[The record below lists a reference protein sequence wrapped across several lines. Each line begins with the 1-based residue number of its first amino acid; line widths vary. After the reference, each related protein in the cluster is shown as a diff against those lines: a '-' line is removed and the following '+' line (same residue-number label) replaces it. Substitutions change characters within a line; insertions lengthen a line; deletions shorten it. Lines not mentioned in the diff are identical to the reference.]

1 MARQYPARQY
11 LVRQRRSAL
20 ALAAGLAMGL
30 AGVIPALA
38 QQANFEA
45 LTLSESSPAASVEG
59 FTNGLSAL
67 SSITGRDR
75 NGAICTGFADTNP
88 DHILVLQQDFA
99 SLTLQVNSGS
109 NDTSLLI
116 QGPDDG
122 TVRCG
127 EDTDRR
133 NPDAMVQDQNWSA
146 GTYRIW
152 VGSHH
157 RGQRHNYT
165 LSVSP

>member
-1 MARQYPARQY
+1 M
-11 LVRQRRSAL
+11 
-20 ALAAGLAMGL
+20 
-30 AGVIPALA
+30 
-38 QQANFEA
+38 
-45 LTLSESSPAASVEG
+45 
-59 FTNGLSAL
+59 
-67 SSITGRDR
+67 
-75 NGAICTGFADTNP
+75 
-88 DHILVLQQDFA
+88 VLQQDFA

-109 NDTSLLI
+109 NDTNLLI

-133 NPDAMVQDQNWSA
+133 NPDARIQAQNWSA

-152 VGSHH
+152 VGAHDQ
-157 RGQRHNYT
+157 GQRYNYT

>member
-1 MARQYPARQY
+1 MASQYPVRQYS
-11 LVRQRRSAL
+11 VGQRRSAM
-20 ALAAGLAMGL
+20 AITAGLAMGL
-30 AGVIPALA
+30 TGVMPALA

-45 LTLSESSPAASVEG
+45 FALSEGSPVASIGG

-67 SSITGRDR
+67 SSIAGRDR

-88 DHILVLQQDFA
+88 DHIMVLQQDFA
-99 SLTLQVNSGS
+99 SLTLQVNSGR

-116 QGPDDG
+116 QGPDDS

-133 NPDAMVQDQNWSA
+133 NPDARVQDQDWSA

-157 RGQRHNYT
+157 RGQRYDYT

>member
-1 MARQYPARQY
+1 MASQYPVRQYS
-11 LVRQRRSAL
+11 VRQRRSAM

-30 AGVIPALA
+30 AGVMPALA
-38 QQANFEA
+38 QPANFEA

-67 SSITGRDR
+67 SSIAGRDR

-99 SLTLQVNSGS
+99 SLTLQVNSGR

-116 QGPDDG
+116 QGPNDG

-133 NPDAMVQDQNWSA
+133 NPDAKIQDQNWSA

-157 RGQRHNYT
+157 QGQRYDYT